1 MLINYSV
8 YFTIILNFHDY
19 WRLNAKLDGLI
30 YFVYKRLPTLSERI
44 FKIKDKLIWAKY
56 HYMNFSFFIIYI
68 ILNKYILI
76 FLHTLSNIYHY
87 FSVYSINNH
96 PNITIIVSKAFLSKR
111 LAKKIIYLLVLASF
125 LKDFSKFYFYTSKL
139 LNC

>member
-1 MLINYSV
+1 M
-8 YFTIILNFHDY
+8 YFTIILHFHDY

-30 YFVYKRLPTLSERI
+30 YFVYKRLPTLSEKI

-125 LKDFSKFYFYTSKL
+125 LEDFSKFYFYTSKR